1 MQAPRLP
8 RVRRPWTLIAG
19 AAAVATLA
27 ACGSARAPVA
37 PAPVAAPVVAAPV
50 VAAAPAP
57 VPAPAPA
64 VAAAP
69 APAAPAATPVP
80 AARPVAA
87 TPPSNT
93 FVAPAPVP
101 FDDAIARAGRELFEQ
116 ARGQLGNEPRALV
129 VDPLIDANTG
139 AQTVSTV
146 RMGAQLESIVKSQNA
161 SWQVKPLTRQ
171 ALAERPLLLIGT
183 LTPVNVERAIDT
195 PPDAYRVWLTLIDL
209 RSGRVVAKQLDRA
222 TIDSV
227 NPEPLKFYSD
237 SPTWHRDKTV
247 AAYINS
253 CQINTK
259 IGDPADPDYLARL
272 PAAALVNEAIMAYS
286 EGKIPA
292 AQQLYKEAEPMAD
305 PGDLRVLNG
314 LYLTSWQLGQKAAA
328 KDAFGKLVESGLEL
342 KRLPV
347 KLLFQPGRTSFN
359 AIGDLPQQYALWI
372 ESLAQK
378 AGQTDTCVRIV
389 GHTSRTGSASVN
401 ERLSRQRAEAVQKL
415 LERNN
420 RALSTRLTAAG
431 VGSREALVGLGTD
444 DARDAL
450 DRRVE
455 FRVVDCV

>member
-1 MQAPRLP
+1 MMHVHPPSRA
-8 RVRRPWTLIAG
+8 RRWPLAAG
-19 AAAVATLA
+19 LVAAAALV
-27 ACGSARAPVA
+27 ACGSTGKPV
-37 PAPVAAPVVAAPV
+37 
-50 VAAAPAP
+50 AAPAP
-57 VPAPAPA
+57 V
-64 VAAAP
+64 VATAAP
-69 APAAPAATPVP
+69 APAAVAPLVAA
-80 AARPVAA
+80 PVAA
-87 TPPSNT
+87 AAPAAAAPAAAPAAAAPRVAAVTPPTT
-93 FVAPAPVP
+93 FVAPAPVR
-101 FDDAIARAGRELFEQ
+101 FEDSIARAGRELFEQ

-146 RMGAQLESIVKSQNA
+146 RMGAQLESIVKAQNA
-161 SWQVKPLTRQ
+161 AWQVKPLTRQ

-209 RSGRVVAKQLDRA
+209 RSGKVVAKQLDRA

-253 CQINTK
+253 CQVNTR

-272 PAAALVNEAIMAYS
+272 PAAAIVNEAIMAYS
-286 EGKIPA
+286 EGRIPVA
-292 AQQLYKEAEPMAD
+292 HQLYKEAVPMAE

-314 LYLTSWQLGQKAAA
+314 LYLTSWQLGQKDTA
-328 KDAFGKLVESGLEL
+328 KEAFGKLVESGLEL

-359 AIGDLPQQYALWI
+359 TIGDLPQQYALWI
-372 ESLAQK
+372 ESLAQQ
-378 AGQTDTCVRIV
+378 AGKTDACVRIV

-444 DARDAL
+444 DQRDAL